1 MAGLAPREDASMSRP
16 RRTAARAALGLLL
29 LLALANVPL
38 SPARAQERPPDPFA
52 PTWANLAGVT
62 VFSQKGCGLCHAIR
76 GYGATAGPD
85 LSRIERKSFFDLGA
99 AMSNHLRGV
108 NIRKPTLSPEETTS
122 LIAFVYTLQYY
133 DRTGDA
139 TVGEQLFTAKGCSIC
154 HEVGGKGGHRG
165 PGLDFLKRAYSPVL
179 VAAALWNHGPEMA
192 EALEAQG
199 IKRPTFEGKELADL
213 IAYIISAAKDGG
225 GDIAQVAPGTPER
238 GAKLFAMKQCVV
250 CHSVGGK
257 GGKVGPELGRR
268 HHVSL
273 TQFAA
278 LMWNHGP
285 TMWAKMQER
294 RIQVPRLKG
303 QEMADIVAYLYV
315 SHYFDEVAD
324 PARGQQVLENKGCL
338 GCHTARGKGTKVGAD
353 LATYPAA
360 RSSGALVAS
369 LWNHPRY
376 LEARRQEV
384 PWPLLTGQE
393 LTDVAAY
400 LTTLPRANTA
410 KPKSS

>member
-1 MAGLAPREDASMSRP
+1 MSRP
-16 RRTAARAALGLLL
+16 RRSAACAASGLVLLLVTAAL
-29 LLALANVPL
+29 
-38 SPARAQERPPDPFA
+38 PAWAQEQPPHPFA
-52 PTWANLAGVT
+52 PTWANLAGAT
-62 VFSQKGCGLCHAIR
+62 VFAQKGCGLCHAIR
-76 GYGATAGPD
+76 GLGATAGPD

-99 AMSNHLRGV
+99 AISNHLRGV
-108 NIRKPTLSPEETTS
+108 NIRKPTLGPEEVTS
-122 LIAFVYTLQYY
+122 LIAFLFTLQYY
-133 DRTGDA
+133 DEPGDPKA
-139 TVGEQLFTAKGCSIC
+139 GEQLFTAKGCAVC
-154 HEVGGKGGHRG
+154 HEVGGKGGRRG
-165 PGLDFLKRAYSPVL
+165 PGLDFLKRANSPVL
-179 VAAALWNHGPEMA
+179 VAAALWNHGPEMT

-199 IKRPTFEGKELADL
+199 IRRPSFNSRELGDL
-213 IAYIISAAKDGG
+213 IAYIVTAARDGG
-225 GDIAQVAPGTPER
+225 SQATQVEPGIPER
-238 GAKLFAMKQCVV
+238 GEKLFRAKQCVV

-257 GGKVGPELGRR
+257 GGRVGPELGKGQ
-268 HHVSL
+268 HVSL

-278 LMWNHGP
+278 RMWNHGP
-285 TMWAKMQER
+285 GMWAKMQER
-294 RIQVPRLKG
+294 GIQVPRLKG

-315 SHYFDEVAD
+315 SHYFDEVAE
-324 PARGQQVLENKGCL
+324 ATRGQQVLESKGCL

-393 LTDVAAY
+393 LADLAAY
-400 LTTLPRANTA
+400 LTTLPKASAA

>member
-1 MAGLAPREDASMSRP
+1 MSRP
-16 RRTAARAALGLLL
+16 TRTARAALGFLV
-29 LLALANVPL
+29 LALVAVPAPL
-38 SPARAQERPPDPFA
+38 VRAQEQPPHPFA
-52 PTWANLAGVT
+52 PTWANLAGAT

-85 LSRIERKSFFDLGA
+85 LSQIERKSFFDLGA

-122 LIAFVYTLQYY
+122 LIAFLFTLQYY
-133 DRTGDA
+133 DPGGDRTA
-139 TVGEQLFTAKGCSIC
+139 GEQLFTAKGCALC

-165 PGLDFLKRAYSPVL
+165 PGLDFLKRGYSPVL

-192 EALEAQG
+192 EAIEAQG

-213 IAYIISAAKDGG
+213 IAYIVSAAKDGG
-225 GDIAQVAPGTPER
+225 GELVQVAPGTPER
-238 GAKLFAMKQCVV
+238 GAKLFASKQCVT

-268 HHVSL
+268 QHVSL
-273 TQFAA
+273 TQFTA

-285 TMWAKMQER
+285 KMWAKMQER
-294 RIQVPRLKG
+294 GIQVPRLKP

-315 SHYFDEVAD
+315 SHYFDEVVD
-324 PARGQQVLENKGCL
+324 PGRGQQVLDSKGCL
-338 GCHTARGKGTKVGAD
+338 SCHTARGKGTKVGTD

-360 RSSGALVAS
+360 RSSAALVAS
-369 LWNHPRY
+369 LWNHPRW

-384 PWPLLTGQE
+384 PSPLFTGQE
-393 LTDVAAY
+393 LADVAAY
-400 LTTLPRANTA
+400 LATLPKASTA